1 MKNVI
6 ILDLDGVLITTPPW
20 KPDTIH
26 TDGYSDFNPACVS
39 EFNRL
44 LRGVD
49 AEIWLSSS
57 RRTNKTVAEFNTIF
71 TNRSITGKISGFV
84 PDGTQGSSRLEQ
96 LNAFLDQ
103 EPITRFLIL
112 DDDTTLNGLIEKR
125 KFFWIQTLPLIGFNE
140 SCRLEALER
149 MKLWL

>member
-26 TDGYSDFNPACVS
+26 PDGYSDFNPDCVA

-44 LRGVD
+44 LIEFD

-57 RRTNKTVAEFNTIF
+57 RRSNKTVAEFNTIF
-71 TNRSITGKISGFV
+71 NNRGITRKISGFI
-84 PDGTQGSSRLEQ
+84 PGGTQGSSRLVQ
-96 LNAFLDQ
+96 LNTFLDH
-103 EPITRFLIL
+103 EPILRFLIL
-112 DDDTTLNGLIEKR
+112 DDDTTLNGLVENR
-125 KFFWIQTLPLIGFNE
+125 KLFWIQTLPLIGFNE
-140 SCRLEALER
+140 RKRMEALER
-149 MKLWL
+149 IKLRY